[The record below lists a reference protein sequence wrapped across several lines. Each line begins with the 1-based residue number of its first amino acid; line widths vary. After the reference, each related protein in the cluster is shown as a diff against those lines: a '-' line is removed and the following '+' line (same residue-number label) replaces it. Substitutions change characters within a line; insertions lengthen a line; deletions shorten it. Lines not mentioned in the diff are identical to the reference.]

1 MSIAASPLFRL
12 APLLLLAI
20 AWAWPLSAA
29 AQVKRCTTNSGATIY
44 TDKACKSIGAADR
57 VPRGQHIGLTSTR
70 RSGCARNLQD
80 LIYEITAA
88 TDQRDVNRLG
98 AVYHWVGVSPQT
110 GDRILDRLQA
120 IVDRPLVDIVA
131 IRSARRYASEPIAD
145 VVPASPEIPPSSND
159 DNPSETPMSP
169 PAPRRAVGGGPVA
182 LRLEQTLRNT
192 ATPSRTILGLRRHYD
207 CWWVVLPAQ

>member
-1 MSIAASPLFRL
+1 MNSAQSLLFRL
-12 APLLLLAI
+12 APLLALLAI
-20 AWAWPLSAA
+20 AWGWPQPAH

-44 TDKACKSIGAADR
+44 TDRPCKSVGAVDR
-57 VPRGQHIGLTSTR
+57 VPRGQHIGLTSAR

-98 AVYHWVGVSPQT
+98 AVYHWVGVSPQA

-131 IRSARRYASEPIAD
+131 IRSTRRYAPEPIAD
-145 VVPASPEIPPSSND
+145 AAPASPDAPSS
-159 DNPSETPMSP
+159 PEGFASSETPVAAP
-169 PAPRRAVGGGPVA
+169 VPRRAVSGGPVA

-207 CWWVVLPAQ
+207 CWWVVLPP